1 MRRGLEPARGRI
13 EFLGQTIDALD
24 PFLRIRQVALL
35 AGGEVHLVREVK
47 KRLAIPCRPSMLL
60 AIAVTSHLAALFE
73 EPKN

>member
-1 MRRGLEPARGRI
+1 MGVQTFRLE
-13 EFLGQTIDALD
+13 EQ
-24 PFLRIRQVALL
+24 